1 MLKNTV
7 FVLSSFLMMT
17 FFQSCKD
24 YKKTENG
31 LRYKIL
37 ADSAGKNA
45 QVDGFIVFNFLYKND
60 KDSILANTF
69 KDGRPVSMP
78 IQKASFKGGIEEGFT
93 LLSQGDSAEFL
104 VNADSLY
111 TKTFGKELPKEVK
124 SGSDIKFII
133 KVVKVYTKDE
143 VAKEQEK
150 MMKERETQQKAVF
163 EQLAKDTVTIVDF
176 LKSKNIKAKKTENGV
191 YYVVTK
197 PGDGNLLQKG
207 DTAKIFYSGR
217 LLNGQEFDSNIG
229 KEAFLVPLGAGQVI
243 YGWEEGLSKLKGGDK
258 ATFYIPSPLGYGP
271 QDMGKIPANSIL
283 VFDIEVLK

>member
-1 MLKNTV
+1 
-7 FVLSSFLMMT
+7 MMT